1 MFICLSIHSYD
12 GRPSNYPQHFLSAE
26 NRTESLFQWPYSK
39 LGDKLNPS
47 RLEAITD
54 KRSQSDRQTDS
65 QIDVQTDRKEE
76 MVAIVVLSGWATGKL
91 LLCCSAVWRTS
102 LQIHS
107 CCRWPLSDG
116 QAPRRDNPT
125 LVYSMTRV
133 ESVVSTTK
141 VIRDYC
147 CFPARIHQLQIKNCD
162 GRRSAKSNY
171 TLVIAREEEVV
182 GPHDSPARRI

>member
-12 GRPSNYPQHFLSAE
+12 GRPSNYPQNFLSAFSGRI
-26 NRTESLFQWPYSK
+26 RTWATNWIHHGL
-39 LGDKLNPS
+39 
-47 RLEAITD
+47 RLLRT
-54 KRSQSDRQTDS
+54 RGVRQTDS

-125 LVYSMTRV
+125 LVYSMTRRV

-182 GPHDSPARRI
+182 GPHDSPARRT